1 MRIFHLEE
9 AMAEISVQELH
20 KYFGEHHV
28 LQGVSF
34 DLNPGERAGIVG
46 PNGCGKTTLLKIL
59 SGEEEYEGG
68 TVAIAKGA
76 RLGLLEQLPV
86 YDPAITVREVLW
98 QAFDYL
104 EGMGAEMRRM
114 ESAMADGRDVDLARY
129 SRLQTAFEMGGG
141 YDLQVAYDRMTGGLH
156 IDKDMQERPFMSLSG
171 GEKTRVNLAR
181 LMLSGTDLLLLDEP
195 TNHLDMDSI
204 EWLESYLK
212 SFRGTV
218 LIVSHD
224 RYFLDNVTTRTL
236 ELRDGILINWP
247 GNYSYFTEKKEELAR
262 QLEAAKRRQD
272 KEIARLEKAV
282 GNLHLWAFMGTDAL
296 HKRAF
301 SMQKRIDRM
310 ERIQTI
316 RKEHKMKNQFN
327 LAAQSGEDVFA
338 VENLSVGYD
347 SPLVEDFSAMV
358 YRGERIA
365 ILGPNGCGKTTLLTT
380 LLGQR
385 APLRGSVYDGTGVQT
400 GYLPQVVE
408 FSPPER
414 NLVDTLLYE
423 TNCSAQTA
431 RDRLAAFDFKGE
443 EVFKTVSVL
452 SGGEKTRL
460 KLCLFMYQKINT
472 LFLDEP
478 TNHLDILSR
487 EWVEDAI
494 DDFSETMLFVSHDRY
509 FIDRFATRIWLV
521 ENGRIT
527 DFLGGYKE
535 FLETRE
541 RQRQSEAAQKEREKK
556 NAPAADKPAKPQSER
571 KTEAVRT
578 RQQEK
583 EARERAR
590 KIAAIEERLAEL
602 EVEMADCEGGD
613 YVKLGELY
621 ASKESLEEQLL
632 LLYEEEDN

>member
-1 MRIFHLEE
+1 
-9 AMAEISVQELH
+9 MAEISVQELH

-28 LQGVSF
+28 LKGLSF
-34 DLNPGERAGIVG
+34 DLQEGERASIVG
-46 PNGCGKTTLLKIL
+46 PNGCGKSTLLKIIAGL
-59 SGEEEYEGG
+59 QEHDGG
-68 TVAIAKGA
+68 VVAINKGS

-86 YDPAITVREVLW
+86 YDPDTTVKEVLW
-98 QAFDYL
+98 QAFAWL
-104 EGMGAEMRRM
+104 EGMGEEMRRM
-114 ESAMADGRDVDLARY
+114 EALMADGQEVDLNRY
-129 SRLQTAFEMGGG
+129 SRLQTAFEDGGG
-141 YDLQVAYDRMTGGLH
+141 YDLQVAYDRMTGGLK
-156 IDKDMQERPFMSLSG
+156 IDPDMQGRPFMSLSG

-224 RYFLDNVTTRTL
+224 RYFLDNVTNRTL
-236 ELRDGILINWP
+236 ELRDGQMVNWP
-247 GNYSYFTEKKEELAR
+247 GNYSYFVEKRDELAR
-262 QLEAAKRRQD
+262 QLEAAKKRQD

-282 GNLHLWAFMGTDAL
+282 GNLHLWAFMGNDAL

-316 RKEHKMKNQFN
+316 RQERKMKNQFN

-338 VENLSVGYD
+338 IENLSVGFD
-347 SPLVEDFSAMV
+347 KPLVKDFTSMV
-358 YRGERIA
+358 FRGERIA
-365 ILGPNGCGKTTLLTT
+365 ILGPNGAGKTTLLTT
-380 LLGQR
+380 LLHLQTPMAGR
-385 APLRGSVYDGTGVQT
+385 IYDGVGVQP
-400 GYLPQVVE
+400 GYLPQNVY
-408 FSPPER
+408 FDHPER

-423 TNCSAQTA
+423 TNCSTQEA
-431 RDRLAAFDFKGE
+431 RDRLASFNFKGDD
-443 EVFKTVSVL
+443 VFKTVSVL

-494 DDFSETMLFVSHDRY
+494 DDFSETMIFVSHDRY

-521 ENGRIT
+521 EDGKIT

-535 FLETRE
+535 FKEQRE
-541 RQRQSEAAQKEREKK
+541 RQMQSEAAMREREKK
-556 NAPAADKPAKPQSER
+556 AAKAEKPAREDKPKSENVRSREAEKR
-571 KTEAVRT
+571 KKA
-578 RQQEK
+578 RQK
-583 EARERAR
+583 E
-590 KIAAIEERLAEL
+590 IAAL
-602 EVEMADCEGGD
+602 EKQLETLDAEMAACPAED
-613 YVKLGELY
+613 YVKLDELFRQ
-621 ASKESLEEQLL
+621 KEAAEEALL
-632 LLYEEEDN
+632 LLYEEEEG

>member
-1 MRIFHLEE
+1 
-9 AMAEISVQELH
+9 MAEISVQGLNQ
-20 KYFGEHHV
+20 YFGERQV
-28 LQGVSF
+28 LRDLSF
-34 DLNPGERAGIVG
+34 DLAPGERVGLVG

-59 SGEEEYEGG
+59 AGEEEYESG
-68 TVAIAKGA
+68 TVSIAKGA

-86 YDPAITVREVLW
+86 YDPDITVREVLW
-98 QAFDYL
+98 QAFAWL
-104 EGMGAEMRRM
+104 EDMGREMHRL
-114 ESAMADGRDVDLARY
+114 EEDMAAGKDVDLDRY
-129 SRLQTAFEMGGG
+129 SRLQTAFELGGG
-141 YDLQVAYDRMTGGLH
+141 YDLDVAYDRMTHGLK
-156 IDKDMQERPFMSLSG
+156 IDPEMQGRPFMSLSG

-204 EWLESYLK
+204 EWLEDYLK
-212 SFRGTV
+212 SFRGAV

-224 RYFLDNVTTRTL
+224 RYFLDHVTTRTL
-236 ELRDGILINWP
+236 ELRDGTILSWP
-247 GNYSYFTEKKEELAR
+247 GNYSYFAEKKDELAR

-282 GNLHLWAFMGTDAL
+282 GNLHLWAFMGNDAL

-316 RKEHKMKNQFN
+316 RRERKMKNQFN

-338 VENLSVGYD
+338 IEELSSGYD
-347 SPLVEDFSAMV
+347 APLIRDFSAMV

-380 LLGQR
+380 LLGLLP
-385 APLRGSVYDGTGVQT
+385 PLHGIVYTGTGVEV
-400 GYLPQVVE
+400 GYLPQVVQ
-408 FSPPER
+408 FDHPER
-414 NLVDTLLYE
+414 TLVDTLLFE
-423 TNCSAQTA
+423 TGCSAQEA
-431 RDRLAAFDFKGE
+431 RDRLAAFAFQGE
-443 EVFKTVSVL
+443 TVFKTVDVL

-460 KLCLFMYQKINT
+460 KLCLFMYRKINT

-509 FIDRFATRIWLV
+509 FIDRFATRIGLV
-521 ENGRIT
+521 EDGHILDFEGGYQ
-527 DFLGGYKE
+527 DFLAW
-535 FLETRE
+535 RE
-541 RQRQSEAAQKEREKK
+541 RRRQVESAQREREKKLDSGEKAPEKPPKAAAVNQKEREK
-556 NAPAADKPAKPQSER
+556 R
-571 KTEAVRT
+571 R
-578 RQQEK
+578 
-583 EARERAR
+583 RERAR
-590 KIAAIEERLAEL
+590 RIAAIEERLPEL
-602 EVEMADCEGGD
+602 EEEMAACEGGD

-621 ASKESLEEQLL
+621 HSKESLEDELL
-632 LLYEEEDN
+632 ALYEEAEADGE

>member
-1 MRIFHLEE
+1 
-9 AMAEISVQELH
+9 MAEISVQQLH

-28 LQGVSF
+28 LKGLSF
-34 DLNPGERAGIVG
+34 DLQPGERASIVG
-46 PNGCGKTTLLKIL
+46 PNGCGKTTLLKIIAGL
-59 SGEEEYEGG
+59 ADHDGG
-68 TVAIAKGA
+68 VVAINKAS

-86 YDPAITVREVLW
+86 YDPDTTVKEVLW
-98 QAFDYL
+98 QAFAYL
-104 EGMGAEMRRM
+104 EGMGEEMRRM
-114 ESAMADGRDVDLARY
+114 EALMADGQEVDLNRY
-129 SRLQTAFEMGGG
+129 SRLQTAFEDGGG
-141 YDLQVAYDRMTGGLH
+141 YDLQVAYDRMTGGLK
-156 IDKDMQERPFMSLSG
+156 IDPDMQSRPFMSLSG

-224 RYFLDNVTTRTL
+224 RYFLDNVTNRTL
-236 ELRDGILINWP
+236 ELRDGQIVNWP
-247 GNYSYFTEKKEELAR
+247 GNYSYFVEKRDELAR
-262 QLEAAKRRQD
+262 QLEAAKKRQD

-282 GNLHLWAFMGTDAL
+282 GNLHLWAFMGNDAL

-316 RKEHKMKNQFN
+316 RQERKMKNQFN

-338 VENLSVGYD
+338 IENLSVGFD
-347 SPLVEDFSAMV
+347 KPLIRDFTSMV
-358 YRGERIA
+358 FRGERIA
-365 ILGPNGCGKTTLLTT
+365 ILGPNGAGKTTLLTT
-380 LLGQR
+380 LLHQHTPMSGR
-385 APLRGSVYDGTGVQT
+385 IYDGVGVQP
-400 GYLPQVVE
+400 GYLPQNVY
-408 FSPPER
+408 FDHPER
-414 NLVDTLLYE
+414 NLVDTLLYG
-423 TNCSAQTA
+423 TNCSTQEA
-431 RDRLAAFDFKGE
+431 RDRLASFNFKGDD
-443 EVFKTVSVL
+443 VFKTVSVL

-494 DDFSETMLFVSHDRY
+494 DDFSETMIFVSHDRY

-521 ENGRIT
+521 EDGKIT

-535 FLETRE
+535 FKEQRE
-541 RQRQSEAAQKEREKK
+541 RQMQSEAAMREREKK
-556 NAPAADKPAKPQSER
+556 AAKAEKPVREDKPKSENVRSREAEKRR
-571 KTEAVRT
+571 KA
-578 RQQEK
+578 RQK
-583 EARERAR
+583 E
-590 KIAAIEERLAEL
+590 IAAL
-602 EVEMADCEGGD
+602 EKQLEALEAEMAACPAED
-613 YVKLGELY
+613 YVKLGELF
-621 ASKESLEEQLL
+621 KEKEAAEEALL
-632 LLYEEEDN
+632 LLYEEEEG

>member
-1 MRIFHLEE
+1 
-9 AMAEISVQELH
+9 MAEISVQELH

-28 LQGVSF
+28 LKGLSF
-34 DLNPGERAGIVG
+34 DLQPGERASIVG
-46 PNGCGKTTLLKIL
+46 PNGCGKSTLLKIL
-59 SGEEEYEGG
+59 AGLQDYDGG
-68 TVAIAKGA
+68 NVVINKGS

-86 YDPAITVREVLW
+86 YDPDTTVREVLW
-98 QAFDYL
+98 QAFSYL
-104 EGMGAEMRRM
+104 EGMAEEMRRM
-114 ESAMADGRDVDLARY
+114 EALMADGQDVDLNRY
-129 SRLQTAFEMGGG
+129 SRLQTAFEDGGG
-141 YDLQVAYDRMTGGLH
+141 YDLQVAYDRMTGGLK
-156 IDKDMQERPFMSLSG
+156 IDPAMQERPFMSLSG

-236 ELRDGILINWP
+236 ELREGVMVNWP
-247 GNYSYFTEKKEELAR
+247 GNYSYFTEKRDELAR
-262 QLEAAKRRQD
+262 QLEAAKKRQD

-282 GNLHLWAFMGTDAL
+282 GNLHLWAFMGNDAL

-316 RKEHKMKNQFN
+316 RQERKMKNQFN

-338 VENLSVGYD
+338 IENLAVGFD
-347 SPLVEDFSAMV
+347 KPLVQDFTSMV
-358 YRGERIA
+358 FRGERIA
-365 ILGPNGCGKTTLLTT
+365 ILGPNGAGKTTLLTT
-380 LLGQR
+380 LLHLQNPMAGR
-385 APLRGSVYDGTGVQT
+385 VYDGVGVKP
-400 GYLPQVVE
+400 GYLPQNVH
-408 FSPPER
+408 FDHPER

-423 TNCSAQTA
+423 TNCSTQEA
-431 RDRLAAFDFKGE
+431 RDRLAAFNFKGE

-494 DDFSETMLFVSHDRY
+494 DDFSETMIFVSHDRY
-509 FIDRFATRIWLV
+509 FIDRFATRIWQV
-521 ENGRIT
+521 EDGRII

-535 FLETRE
+535 FKEQRE
-541 RQRQSEAAQKEREKK
+541 RQLQSEAAMREREKK
-556 NAPAADKPAKPQSER
+556 AAKAEKSPKEEKPKSEN
-571 KTEAVRT
+571 VRNRENEKKKKE
-578 RQQEK
+578 RQK
-583 EARERAR
+583 
-590 KIAAIEERLAEL
+590 KIAALEKQLEQLESDMAACPAE
-602 EVEMADCEGGD
+602 D
-613 YVKLGELY
+613 YVKLDELFRQ
-621 ASKESLEEQLL
+621 KEAAEEELL
-632 LLYEEEDN
+632 LLYEEEE

>member
-1 MRIFHLEE
+1 
-9 AMAEISVQELH
+9 MAEISVQELH

-28 LQGVSF
+28 LKGLSF
-34 DLNPGERAGIVG
+34 DLQPGERASIVG
-46 PNGCGKTTLLKIL
+46 PNGCGKSTLLKIL
-59 SGEEEYEGG
+59 AGLQDYDGG
-68 TVAIAKGA
+68 NVVINKGS

-86 YDPAITVREVLW
+86 YDPDTTVREVLW
-98 QAFDYL
+98 QAFSYL
-104 EGMGAEMRRM
+104 EGMAEEMRRM
-114 ESAMADGRDVDLARY
+114 EALMADGQDVDLNRY
-129 SRLQTAFEMGGG
+129 SRLQTAFEDGGG
-141 YDLQVAYDRMTGGLH
+141 YDLQVAYDRMTGGLK
-156 IDKDMQERPFMSLSG
+156 IDPAMQERPFMSLSG

-224 RYFLDNVTTRTL
+224 RYFLDNVTNRTL
-236 ELRDGILINWP
+236 ELRDGIMVNWP
-247 GNYSYFTEKKEELAR
+247 GNYSYFTEKRDELAR
-262 QLEAAKRRQD
+262 QLEAAKKRQD

-282 GNLHLWAFMGTDAL
+282 GNLHLWAFMGNDAL

-316 RKEHKMKNQFN
+316 RQERKMKNQFN

-338 VENLSVGYD
+338 IENLAVGFD
-347 SPLVEDFSAMV
+347 KPLVQDFTSMV
-358 YRGERIA
+358 FRGERIA
-365 ILGPNGCGKTTLLTT
+365 ILGPNGAGKTTLLTT
-380 LLGQR
+380 LLHLQNPMAGR
-385 APLRGSVYDGTGVQT
+385 VYDGVGVKP
-400 GYLPQVVE
+400 GYLPQNVH
-408 FSPPER
+408 FDHPER

-423 TNCSAQTA
+423 TNCSTQEA
-431 RDRLAAFDFKGE
+431 RDRLAAFNFKGE

-494 DDFSETMLFVSHDRY
+494 DDFSETMIFVSHDRY
-509 FIDRFATRIWLV
+509 FIDRFATRIWQV
-521 ENGRIT
+521 EDGRII

-535 FLETRE
+535 FKEQRE
-541 RQRQSEAAQKEREKK
+541 RQLQSEAAMREREKK
-556 NAPAADKPAKPQSER
+556 AAKAEKAPKEDKPKSEN
-571 KTEAVRT
+571 VRNRENEKKKKE
-578 RQQEK
+578 RQK
-583 EARERAR
+583 
-590 KIAAIEERLAEL
+590 KIAALEKQLEQLESDMAACPAE
-602 EVEMADCEGGD
+602 D
-613 YVKLGELY
+613 YVKLGELFQQ
-621 ASKESLEEQLL
+621 KEAAEEELL
-632 LLYEEEDN
+632 LLYEEEE

>member
-1 MRIFHLEE
+1 
-9 AMAEISVQELH
+9 MAEISVQELH

-28 LQGVSF
+28 LKGLSF
-34 DLNPGERAGIVG
+34 DLQPGERASIVG
-46 PNGCGKTTLLKIL
+46 PNGCGKSTLLKIL
-59 SGEEEYEGG
+59 AGLQDYDGG
-68 TVAIAKGA
+68 NVVINKGS

-86 YDPAITVREVLW
+86 YDPDTTVREVLW
-98 QAFDYL
+98 QAFSYL
-104 EGMGAEMRRM
+104 EGMAEEMRRM
-114 ESAMADGRDVDLARY
+114 EALMADGQDVDLNRY
-129 SRLQTAFEMGGG
+129 SRLQTAFEDGGG
-141 YDLQVAYDRMTGGLH
+141 YDLQVAYDRMTGGLK
-156 IDKDMQERPFMSLSG
+156 IDPAMQERPFMSLSG

-236 ELRDGILINWP
+236 ELREGVIVNWP
-247 GNYSYFTEKKEELAR
+247 GNYSYFTEKRDELAR
-262 QLEAAKRRQD
+262 QLEAAKKRQD

-282 GNLHLWAFMGTDAL
+282 GNLHLWAFMGNDAL

-316 RKEHKMKNQFN
+316 RQERKMKNQFN

-338 VENLSVGYD
+338 IENLSVGFD
-347 SPLVEDFSAMV
+347 KPLVQDFTSMV
-358 YRGERIA
+358 FRGERIA
-365 ILGPNGCGKTTLLTT
+365 ILGPNGAGKTTLLTT
-380 LLGQR
+380 LLHLQNPMAGR
-385 APLRGSVYDGTGVQT
+385 VYDGVGVKP
-400 GYLPQVVE
+400 GYLPQNVH
-408 FSPPER
+408 FDHPER

-423 TNCSAQTA
+423 TNCSTQEA
-431 RDRLAAFDFKGE
+431 RDRLAAFNFKGE

-494 DDFSETMLFVSHDRY
+494 DDFSETMIFVSHDRY
-509 FIDRFATRIWLV
+509 FIDRFATRIWQV
-521 ENGRIT
+521 EDGRII

-535 FLETRE
+535 FKEQRE
-541 RQRQSEAAQKEREKK
+541 RQLQSEAAMREREKK
-556 NAPAADKPAKPQSER
+556 AAKAEKSPKEDKPKSEN
-571 KTEAVRT
+571 VRNRENEKKKKE
-578 RQQEK
+578 RQK
-583 EARERAR
+583 
-590 KIAAIEERLAEL
+590 KIAAL
-602 EVEMADCEGGD
+602 EKQLEQLESDMAACPTED
-613 YVKLGELY
+613 YVKLGELFRQ
-621 ASKESLEEQLL
+621 KEAAEEELL
-632 LLYEEEDN
+632 LLYEEEE

>member
-1 MRIFHLEE
+1 
-9 AMAEISVQELH
+9 MAEISVQQLH

-28 LQGVSF
+28 LKGLSF
-34 DLNPGERAGIVG
+34 DLQPGERASIVG
-46 PNGCGKTTLLKIL
+46 PNGCGKTTLFKIIAGL
-59 SGEEEYEGG
+59 AEHDGG
-68 TVAIAKGA
+68 VVAINKAS

-86 YDPAITVREVLW
+86 YDPDTTVKEVLW
-98 QAFDYL
+98 QAFAYL
-104 EGMGAEMRRM
+104 EGMGEEMRRM
-114 ESAMADGRDVDLARY
+114 EALMADGQEVDLDRY
-129 SRLQTAFEMGGG
+129 SRLQTAFEDGGG
-141 YDLQVAYDRMTGGLH
+141 YDLQVAYDRMTGGLK
-156 IDKDMQERPFMSLSG
+156 IDPDMQGRPFMSLSG

-224 RYFLDNVTTRTL
+224 RYFLDNVTNRTL
-236 ELRDGILINWP
+236 ELRDGQIVNWP
-247 GNYSYFTEKKEELAR
+247 GNYSYFVEKRDELAR
-262 QLEAAKRRQD
+262 QLEAAKKRQD

-282 GNLHLWAFMGTDAL
+282 GNLHLWAFMGNDAL

-316 RKEHKMKNQFN
+316 RQERKMKNQFN

-338 VENLSVGYD
+338 IENLSVGFD
-347 SPLVEDFSAMV
+347 KPLVQDFTSMV
-358 YRGERIA
+358 FRGERIA
-365 ILGPNGCGKTTLLTT
+365 ILGPNGAGKTTLLTT
-380 LLGQR
+380 LLHLQT
-385 APLRGSVYDGTGVQT
+385 PLSGRIYDGVGVQP
-400 GYLPQVVE
+400 GYLPQNVH
-408 FSPPER
+408 FDHPER

-423 TNCSAQTA
+423 TNCSTQEA
-431 RDRLAAFDFKGE
+431 RDRLASFNFKGDD
-443 EVFKTVSVL
+443 VFKTVSVL

-494 DDFSETMLFVSHDRY
+494 DDFSETMIFVSHDRY

-521 ENGRIT
+521 EDGKIT

-535 FLETRE
+535 FKEQRE
-541 RQRQSEAAQKEREKK
+541 RQLQSEAAMREREKK
-556 NAPAADKPAKPQSER
+556 AAKAEKPAKEDKPKSENVRSREAEKR
-571 KTEAVRT
+571 KKA
-578 RQQEK
+578 RQK
-583 EARERAR
+583 E
-590 KIAAIEERLAEL
+590 IAALEKQLESLEEQMAACPAE
-602 EVEMADCEGGD
+602 D
-613 YVKLGELY
+613 YVKLGELF
-621 ASKESLEEQLL
+621 KEKEAAEEALL
-632 LLYEEEDN
+632 LLYEEEEA

>member
-1 MRIFHLEE
+1 
-9 AMAEISVQELH
+9 MAEISVQELH

-28 LQGVSF
+28 LKGLSF
-34 DLNPGERAGIVG
+34 DLQAGERASIVG
-46 PNGCGKTTLLKIL
+46 PNGCGKSTLLKIL
-59 SGEEEYEGG
+59 AGLQDYDGG
-68 TVAIAKGA
+68 NVVINKGS

-86 YDPAITVREVLW
+86 YDPDTTVREVLW
-98 QAFDYL
+98 QAFSYL
-104 EGMGAEMRRM
+104 EGMAEEMRRM
-114 ESAMADGRDVDLARY
+114 EALMADGQEVDLNRY
-129 SRLQTAFEMGGG
+129 SRLQTAFEDGGG
-141 YDLQVAYDRMTGGLH
+141 YDLQVAYDRMTGGLK
-156 IDKDMQERPFMSLSG
+156 IDPAMQERPFMSLSG

-236 ELRDGILINWP
+236 ELRDGVMVNWP
-247 GNYSYFTEKKEELAR
+247 GNYSYFTEKRDELAR
-262 QLEAAKRRQD
+262 QLEAAKKRQD

-282 GNLHLWAFMGTDAL
+282 GNLHLWAFMGNDAL

-316 RKEHKMKNQFN
+316 RQERKMKNQFN

-338 VENLSVGYD
+338 IENLSVGFD
-347 SPLVEDFSAMV
+347 KPLVQDFTSMV
-358 YRGERIA
+358 FRGERIA
-365 ILGPNGCGKTTLLTT
+365 ILGPNGAGKTTLLTT
-380 LLGQR
+380 LLHLQNPMAGR
-385 APLRGSVYDGTGVQT
+385 VYDGVGVKP
-400 GYLPQVVE
+400 GYLPQNVH
-408 FSPPER
+408 FDHPER

-423 TNCSAQTA
+423 TNCSTQEA
-431 RDRLAAFDFKGE
+431 RDRLAAFNFKGE

-494 DDFSETMLFVSHDRY
+494 DDFSETMIFVSHDRY
-509 FIDRFATRIWLV
+509 FIDRFATRIWQV
-521 ENGRIT
+521 EDGRII

-535 FLETRE
+535 FKEQRE
-541 RQRQSEAAQKEREKK
+541 RQLQSEAAMREREKK
-556 NAPAADKPAKPQSER
+556 AAKAEKSPKEDKPKSENIR
-571 KTEAVRT
+571 NRENEKKKKE
-578 RQQEK
+578 RQK
-583 EARERAR
+583 
-590 KIAAIEERLAEL
+590 KIAALEKQLEQLESDMAACPAE
-602 EVEMADCEGGD
+602 D
-613 YVKLGELY
+613 YVKLGELFQQ
-621 ASKESLEEQLL
+621 KEAAEEELL
-632 LLYEEEDN
+632 LLYEEEEG

>member
-1 MRIFHLEE
+1 
-9 AMAEISVQELH
+9 MAEISVQGLNQ
-20 KYFGEHHV
+20 YFGERQV
-28 LQGVSF
+28 LRDLSF
-34 DLNPGERAGIVG
+34 DLAPGERVGLVG
-46 PNGCGKTTLLKIL
+46 PNGSGKTTLLKIL
-59 SGEEEYEGG
+59 AGEEEYESG
-68 TVAIAKGA
+68 TVSIAKGA

-86 YDPAITVREVLW
+86 YDPDTTVREVLW
-98 QAFDYL
+98 QAFAWL
-104 EGMGAEMRRM
+104 EDMGREMHRM
-114 ESAMADGRDVDLARY
+114 EEDMAAGKDVDLDRY
-129 SRLQTAFEMGGG
+129 SRLQTAFELGGG
-141 YDLQVAYDRMTGGLH
+141 YDLDVAYDRMTHGLK
-156 IDKDMQERPFMSLSG
+156 IDPEMQGRPFMSLSG

-204 EWLESYLK
+204 EWLEEYLK
-212 SFRGTV
+212 SFRGAV

-224 RYFLDNVTTRTL
+224 RYFLDHVTTRTL
-236 ELRDGILINWP
+236 ELRDGTILSWP
-247 GNYSYFTEKKEELAR
+247 GNYSYFAEKKDELAR

-282 GNLHLWAFMGTDAL
+282 GNLHLWAFMGNDAL

-316 RKEHKMKNQFN
+316 RKERKMKNQFN

-338 VENLSVGYD
+338 IEELSSGYD
-347 SPLVEDFSAMV
+347 APLIRDFSAMV

-380 LLGQR
+380 LLGLLP
-385 APLRGSVYDGTGVQT
+385 PLHGIVYTGTGVEV
-400 GYLPQVVE
+400 GYLPQVVQ
-408 FSPPER
+408 FDHPER
-414 NLVDTLLYE
+414 TLVDTLLFE
-423 TNCSAQTA
+423 TGCSAQEA
-431 RDRLAAFDFKGE
+431 RDRLAAFAFQGE
-443 EVFKTVSVL
+443 TVFKTVDVL

-460 KLCLFMYQKINT
+460 KLCLFMYRKINT

-521 ENGRIT
+521 EDGHILDFEGGYQ
-527 DFLGGYKE
+527 DFLAW
-535 FLETRE
+535 RE
-541 RQRQSEAAQKEREKK
+541 RRRQVESAQREREKKLASGEKVPEKPPKTAAVNQKEREK
-556 NAPAADKPAKPQSER
+556 R
-571 KTEAVRT
+571 R
-578 RQQEK
+578 
-583 EARERAR
+583 RERAR
-590 KIAAIEERLAEL
+590 RIAAIEERLPEL
-602 EVEMADCEGGD
+602 EEEMAACEGGD

-621 ASKESLEEQLL
+621 HSKESLEDELL
-632 LLYEEEDN
+632 ALYEEAEADEE

>member
-1 MRIFHLEE
+1 
-9 AMAEISVQELH
+9 MAEISVQELH

-28 LQGVSF
+28 LKGLSF
-34 DLNPGERAGIVG
+34 DLQMGERASIVG
-46 PNGCGKTTLLKIL
+46 PNGCGKSTLLKIL
-59 SGEEEYEGG
+59 AGLQDYD
-68 TVAIAKGA
+68 KGNVVINKGS

-86 YDPAITVREVLW
+86 YDPDTTVREVLW
-98 QAFDYL
+98 QAFSYL
-104 EGMGAEMRRM
+104 EGMAEEMRRM
-114 ESAMADGRDVDLARY
+114 EALMGDGQEVDLNRY
-129 SRLQTAFEMGGG
+129 SRLQTAFEDGGG
-141 YDLQVAYDRMTGGLH
+141 YDLQVAYDRMTGGLK
-156 IDKDMQERPFMSLSG
+156 IDPEMQARPFMSLSG

-236 ELRDGILINWP
+236 ELREGQIVNWP
-247 GNYSYFTEKKEELAR
+247 GNYTFFTEKRDELAR
-262 QLEAAKRRQD
+262 QLEAAKKRQD

-282 GNLHLWAFMGTDAL
+282 GNLHLWAFMGNDAL

-316 RKEHKMKNQFN
+316 RQQRKMKNQFN

-338 VENLSVGYD
+338 IENLSVGFD
-347 SPLVEDFSAMV
+347 KPLVQDFTSMV

-365 ILGPNGCGKTTLLTT
+365 ILGPNGAGKTTLLTT
-380 LLGQR
+380 LLHLQM
-385 APLRGSVYDGTGVQT
+385 PLGGRIYDGVGVQP
-400 GYLPQVVE
+400 GYLPQNVH
-408 FSPPER
+408 FDHPER

-423 TNCSAQTA
+423 TNCSTQEA
-431 RDRLAAFDFKGE
+431 RDRLASFNFKGE

-494 DDFSETMLFVSHDRY
+494 DDFSETMIFVSHDRY

-521 ENGRIT
+521 EDGKII

-535 FLETRE
+535 FKEQRE
-541 RQRQSEAAQKEREKK
+541 RQLQSEAAMREREKK
-556 NAPAADKPAKPQSER
+556 AAKADKSDKPAREDKPKSEN
-571 KTEAVRT
+571 VRNRENEKKKKE
-578 RQQEK
+578 RQK
-583 EARERAR
+583 
-590 KIAAIEERLAEL
+590 KIAALEKQLEQLESDMAACPAE
-602 EVEMADCEGGD
+602 D
-613 YVKLGELY
+613 YVKLGELFQQ
-621 ASKESLEEQLL
+621 KEAAEEELL
-632 LLYEEEDN
+632 LLYEEEE

>member
-1 MRIFHLEE
+1 
-9 AMAEISVQELH
+9 MAEISVQELH

-28 LQGVSF
+28 LKGLSF
-34 DLNPGERAGIVG
+34 DLQPGERASIVG
-46 PNGCGKTTLLKIL
+46 PNGCGKSTLLKIL
-59 SGEEEYEGG
+59 AGLQDYDGG
-68 TVAIAKGA
+68 NVVINKGS

-86 YDPAITVREVLW
+86 YDPDTTVREVLW
-98 QAFDYL
+98 QAFSYL
-104 EGMGAEMRRM
+104 EGMAEEMRRM
-114 ESAMADGRDVDLARY
+114 EALMADGQDVDLNRY
-129 SRLQTAFEMGGG
+129 SRLQTAFEDGGG
-141 YDLQVAYDRMTGGLH
+141 YDLQVAYDRMTGGLK
-156 IDKDMQERPFMSLSG
+156 IDPAMQERPFMSLSG

-236 ELRDGILINWP
+236 ELREGVMVNWP
-247 GNYSYFTEKKEELAR
+247 GNYSYFTEKRDELAR
-262 QLEAAKRRQD
+262 QLEAAKKRQD

-282 GNLHLWAFMGTDAL
+282 GNLHLWAFMGNDAL

-316 RKEHKMKNQFN
+316 RQERKMKNQFN

-338 VENLSVGYD
+338 IENLAVGFD
-347 SPLVEDFSAMV
+347 KPLVQDFTSMV
-358 YRGERIA
+358 FRGERIA
-365 ILGPNGCGKTTLLTT
+365 ILGPNGAGKTTLLTT
-380 LLGQR
+380 LLHLQNPMAGR
-385 APLRGSVYDGTGVQT
+385 VYDGVGVKP
-400 GYLPQVVE
+400 GYLPQNVH
-408 FSPPER
+408 FDHPER

-423 TNCSAQTA
+423 TNCSTQEA
-431 RDRLAAFDFKGE
+431 RDRLAAFNFKGE

-494 DDFSETMLFVSHDRY
+494 DDFSETMIVVSHDRY
-509 FIDRFATRIWLV
+509 FIDRFATRIWQV
-521 ENGRIT
+521 EDGRII

-535 FLETRE
+535 FKEQRE
-541 RQRQSEAAQKEREKK
+541 RQLQSEAAMREREKK
-556 NAPAADKPAKPQSER
+556 AAKAEKSPKEDKPKSEN
-571 KTEAVRT
+571 VRNRENEKKKKE
-578 RQQEK
+578 RQK
-583 EARERAR
+583 
-590 KIAAIEERLAEL
+590 KIAALEKQLEQLESDMAACPAE
-602 EVEMADCEGGD
+602 D
-613 YVKLGELY
+613 YVKLDELFRQ
-621 ASKESLEEQLL
+621 KEAAEEDLL
-632 LLYEEEDN
+632 LLYEEEEG

>member
-1 MRIFHLEE
+1 
-9 AMAEISVQELH
+9 MAEISVQELH

-28 LQGVSF
+28 LKGLSF
-34 DLNPGERAGIVG
+34 DLQLGERASIVG
-46 PNGCGKTTLLKIL
+46 PNGCGKSTLLKIL
-59 SGEEEYEGG
+59 AGLEDYDKG
-68 TVAIAKGA
+68 VVVINKGA

-86 YDPAITVREVLW
+86 YDPDTTVKEVLW
-98 QAFDYL
+98 QAFAYL
-104 EGMGAEMRRM
+104 EGMAEEMRRM
-114 ESAMADGRDVDLARY
+114 EALMADGQTVDLNRY
-129 SRLQTAFEMGGG
+129 SRLQTAFEDGGG
-141 YDLQVAYDRMTGGLH
+141 YDLQVAYDRMTGGLK
-156 IDKDMQERPFMSLSG
+156 IDPAMQARPFMSLSG

-236 ELRDGILINWP
+236 ELREGEIINWP
-247 GNYSYFTEKKEELAR
+247 GNYSYFTEKRDELAR
-262 QLEAAKRRQD
+262 QLEAAKKRQD

-282 GNLHLWAFMGTDAL
+282 GNLHLWAFMGNDAL

-316 RKEHKMKNQFN
+316 RQQRKMKNQFN

-338 VENLSVGYD
+338 IENLSVGFD
-347 SPLVEDFSAMV
+347 RPLVQDFTSMV

-365 ILGPNGCGKTTLLTT
+365 ILGPNGAGKTTLLTT
-380 LLGQR
+380 LLHLQT
-385 APLRGSVYDGTGVQT
+385 PLAGRIYDGVGVQP
-400 GYLPQVVE
+400 GYLPQNVH
-408 FSPPER
+408 FDHPER

-423 TNCSAQTA
+423 TNCSTQEA
-431 RDRLAAFDFKGE
+431 RDRLASFNFKGE

-494 DDFSETMLFVSHDRY
+494 DDFSETMIFVSHDRY
-509 FIDRFATRIWLV
+509 FIDRFATRIWQV
-521 ENGRIT
+521 QDGKII

-535 FLETRE
+535 FKEQRE
-541 RQRQSEAAQKEREKK
+541 RQLQSEAAMREREKK
-556 NAPAADKPAKPQSER
+556 AAKAEKSDKPVREDKPKSENVRSREAEKRR
-571 KTEAVRT
+571 KE
-578 RQQEK
+578 RQ
-583 EARERAR
+583 R
-590 KIAAIEERLAEL
+590 KITALEKQLEEL
-602 EVEMADCEGGD
+602 ETQMADCPAED
-613 YVKLGELY
+613 YVRLGDLFNQ
-621 ASKESLEEQLL
+621 KEAVEEELL
-632 LLYEEEDN
+632 LLYEEEEG

>member
-1 MRIFHLEE
+1 
-9 AMAEISVQELH
+9 MAEISVQELH

-28 LQGVSF
+28 LKGLSF
-34 DLNPGERAGIVG
+34 DLQPGERASIVG
-46 PNGCGKTTLLKIL
+46 PNGCGKSTLLKIL
-59 SGEEEYEGG
+59 AGLQDYDGG
-68 TVAIAKGA
+68 NVVINKGS

-86 YDPAITVREVLW
+86 YDPDTTVREVLW
-98 QAFDYL
+98 QAFSYL
-104 EGMGAEMRRM
+104 EGMAEEMRRM
-114 ESAMADGRDVDLARY
+114 EALMADGQDVDLNRY
-129 SRLQTAFEMGGG
+129 SRLQTAFEDGGG
-141 YDLQVAYDRMTGGLH
+141 YDLQVAYDRMTGGLK
-156 IDKDMQERPFMSLSG
+156 IDPAMQERPFMSLSG

-236 ELRDGILINWP
+236 ELRDGVVVNWP
-247 GNYSYFTEKKEELAR
+247 GNYSYFTEKRDELAR
-262 QLEAAKRRQD
+262 QLEAAKKRQD

-282 GNLHLWAFMGTDAL
+282 GNLHLWAFMGNDAL

-316 RKEHKMKNQFN
+316 RQERKMKNQFN

-338 VENLSVGYD
+338 IENLAVGFD
-347 SPLVEDFSAMV
+347 KPLVQDFTSMV
-358 YRGERIA
+358 FRGERIA
-365 ILGPNGCGKTTLLTT
+365 ILGPNGAGKTTLLTT
-380 LLGQR
+380 LLHLQNPMAGR
-385 APLRGSVYDGTGVQT
+385 VYDGVGVKP
-400 GYLPQVVE
+400 GYLPQNVH
-408 FSPPER
+408 FDHPER

-423 TNCSAQTA
+423 TNCSTQEA
-431 RDRLAAFDFKGE
+431 RDRLAAFNFKGE

-494 DDFSETMLFVSHDRY
+494 DDFSETMIFVSHDRY
-509 FIDRFATRIWLV
+509 FIDRFATRIWQV
-521 ENGRIT
+521 EDGRII

-535 FLETRE
+535 FKEQRE
-541 RQRQSEAAQKEREKK
+541 RQLQSEAAMREREKK
-556 NAPAADKPAKPQSER
+556 AAKAEKSPKEDKPKSEN
-571 KTEAVRT
+571 VRNRENEKKKKE
-578 RQQEK
+578 RQK
-583 EARERAR
+583 
-590 KIAAIEERLAEL
+590 KIAALEKQLEQLETDMAACPAE
-602 EVEMADCEGGD
+602 D
-613 YVKLGELY
+613 YVKLDELFQQ
-621 ASKESLEEQLL
+621 KESAEEELL
-632 LLYEEEDN
+632 LLYEEEE

>member
-1 MRIFHLEE
+1 
-9 AMAEISVQELH
+9 MAEISVQQLH

-28 LQGVSF
+28 LKGLSF
-34 DLNPGERAGIVG
+34 DLLPGERASIVG
-46 PNGCGKTTLLKIL
+46 SNGCGKTTLLKIL
-59 SGEEEYEGG
+59 AGQEDYDGG
-68 TVAIAKGA
+68 TVSIAKGA

-86 YDPAITVREVLW
+86 YDPAITVREVLQ
-98 QAFDYL
+98 QAFRWL
-104 EGMGAEMRRM
+104 EDMAAEMERL
-114 ESAMADGRDVDLARY
+114 EADMAAGRTVDLERY
-129 SRLQTAFEMGGG
+129 GKLQTAYELGGG
-141 YDLQVAYDRMTGGLH
+141 YDTQVPYDRMCAGLH
-156 IDKDMQERPFMSLSG
+156 IDAEMQQRPFMSLSG

-204 EWLESYLK
+204 EWLEEYLK

-224 RYFLDNVTTRTL
+224 RYFLDNVTSRTL
-236 ELRDGILINWP
+236 ELREGEIISWP
-247 GNYSYFTEKKEELAR
+247 GNYSYFAEKKDELAR

-282 GNLHLWAFMGTDAL
+282 GNLHLWAFMGNDAL

-316 RKEHKMKNQFN
+316 RKERKMKNQFN
-327 LAAQSGEDVFA
+327 LAEQSGEDVFA
-338 VENLSVGYD
+338 IEHLSAGYGT
-347 SPLVEDFSAMV
+347 PLVSDFSAMV

-380 LLGQR
+380 LLGQLP
-385 APLRGSVYDGTGVQT
+385 ALSGMVYEGVGVAS
-400 GYLPQVVE
+400 GYLPQVVQ
-408 FSPPER
+408 FDHPER

-423 TNCSAQTA
+423 TNCTPQEA
-431 RDRLAAFDFKGE
+431 RDRLAAFAFRGE

-460 KLCLFMYQKINT
+460 KLCLFMYNKINT

-494 DDFSETMLFVSHDRY
+494 DDFSETLLFVSHDRY

-521 ENGRIT
+521 EDGKIT
-527 DFLGGYKE
+527 DFQGGYQE
-535 FLETRE
+535 FQETRA
-541 RQRQSEAAQKEREKK
+541 RQRQAEAAQREREKQARSK
-556 NAPAADKPAKPQSER
+556 TPEKPAR
-571 KTEAVRT
+571 KSDAIPAREL
-578 RQQEK
+578 EK
-583 EARERAR
+583 RRRERAR
-590 KIAAIEERLAEL
+590 RIAAIEERLQEL
-602 EVEMADCEGGD
+602 ETEMADCEGGD
-613 YVKLGELY
+613 YVRLGELY
-621 ASKESLEEQLL
+621 HSRETLEEELL
-632 LLYEEEDN
+632 NLYEQEETEA

>member
-1 MRIFHLEE
+1 
-9 AMAEISVQELH
+9 MAEISVQELH

-28 LQGVSF
+28 LKGLSF
-34 DLNPGERAGIVG
+34 DLQPGERASIVG
-46 PNGCGKTTLLKIL
+46 PNGCGKSTLLKIL
-59 SGEEEYEGG
+59 AGLQDYDGG
-68 TVAIAKGA
+68 NVVINKGS

-86 YDPAITVREVLW
+86 YDPDTTVREVLW
-98 QAFDYL
+98 QAFSYL
-104 EGMGAEMRRM
+104 EGMAEEMRRM
-114 ESAMADGRDVDLARY
+114 EALMADGQDVDLNRY
-129 SRLQTAFEMGGG
+129 SRLQTAFEDGGG
-141 YDLQVAYDRMTGGLH
+141 YDLQVAYDRMTGGLK
-156 IDKDMQERPFMSLSG
+156 IDPAMQERPFMSLSG

-236 ELRDGILINWP
+236 ELREGVIVNWP
-247 GNYSYFTEKKEELAR
+247 GNYSYFTEKRDELAR
-262 QLEAAKRRQD
+262 QLEAAKKRQD

-282 GNLHLWAFMGTDAL
+282 GNLHLWAFMGNDAL

-316 RKEHKMKNQFN
+316 RQERKMKNQFN

-338 VENLSVGYD
+338 IENLSVGFD
-347 SPLVEDFSAMV
+347 KPLVQDFTSMV
-358 YRGERIA
+358 FRGERIA
-365 ILGPNGCGKTTLLTT
+365 ILGPNGAGKTTLLTT
-380 LLGQR
+380 LLHLQNPMAGR
-385 APLRGSVYDGTGVQT
+385 VYDGVGVKP
-400 GYLPQVVE
+400 GYLPQNVH
-408 FSPPER
+408 FDHPER

-423 TNCSAQTA
+423 TNCSTQEA
-431 RDRLAAFDFKGE
+431 RDRLAAFNFKGE

-494 DDFSETMLFVSHDRY
+494 DDFSETMIFVSHDRY
-509 FIDRFATRIWLV
+509 FIDRFATRIWQV
-521 ENGRIT
+521 EDGRII

-535 FLETRE
+535 FKEQRE
-541 RQRQSEAAQKEREKK
+541 RQLQSEAAMREREKK
-556 NAPAADKPAKPQSER
+556 AAKTEKAPKEDKPKSEN
-571 KTEAVRT
+571 VRNRENEKKKKE
-578 RQQEK
+578 RQK
-583 EARERAR
+583 
-590 KIAAIEERLAEL
+590 KIAAL
-602 EVEMADCEGGD
+602 EKQLEQLESDMAACPTED
-613 YVKLGELY
+613 YVKLGELFRQ
-621 ASKESLEEQLL
+621 KEAAEEELL
-632 LLYEEEDN
+632 LLYEEEE

>member
-1 MRIFHLEE
+1 
-9 AMAEISVQELH
+9 MAEISVQGLNQ
-20 KYFGEHHV
+20 YFGERQV
-28 LQGVSF
+28 LRDLSF
-34 DLNPGERAGIVG
+34 DLAPGERVGLVG

-59 SGEEEYEGG
+59 AGEEEYESG
-68 TVAIAKGA
+68 TVSIAKGA

-86 YDPAITVREVLW
+86 YDPDTTVREVLW
-98 QAFDYL
+98 QAFAWL
-104 EGMGAEMRRM
+104 EDMGREMHRM
-114 ESAMADGRDVDLARY
+114 EADMAAGKDVDLDRY
-129 SRLQTAFEMGGG
+129 SRLQTAFELGGG
-141 YDLQVAYDRMTGGLH
+141 YDLDVAYDRMTHGLK
-156 IDKDMQERPFMSLSG
+156 IDPEMQGRPFMSLSG

-204 EWLESYLK
+204 EWLEDYLK
-212 SFRGTV
+212 SFRGAV

-224 RYFLDNVTTRTL
+224 RYFLDHVTTRTL
-236 ELRDGILINWP
+236 ELRDGTILSWP
-247 GNYSYFTEKKEELAR
+247 GNYSYFAEKKDELAR

-282 GNLHLWAFMGTDAL
+282 GNLHLWAFMGNDAL

-316 RKEHKMKNQFN
+316 RKERKMKNQFN

-338 VENLSVGYD
+338 IEELATGYGA
-347 SPLVEDFSAMV
+347 PLIRDFSAMV

-380 LLGQR
+380 LLGLLP
-385 APLRGSVYDGTGVQT
+385 PLHGIVYTGTGVEV
-400 GYLPQVVE
+400 GYLPQVVQ
-408 FSPPER
+408 FDHPER
-414 NLVDTLLYE
+414 TLVDTLLFE
-423 TNCSAQTA
+423 TGCSAQEA
-431 RDRLAAFDFKGE
+431 RDRLAAFAFQGE
-443 EVFKTVSVL
+443 TVFKTVDVL

-460 KLCLFMYQKINT
+460 KLCLFMYRKINT

-521 ENGRIT
+521 EDGHILDFEGGYQ
-527 DFLGGYKE
+527 DFLAW
-535 FLETRE
+535 RE
-541 RQRQSEAAQKEREKK
+541 RRRQVESAQREREKKLASGEKVPEKPPKAAAVNQKEREK
-556 NAPAADKPAKPQSER
+556 R
-571 KTEAVRT
+571 R
-578 RQQEK
+578 
-583 EARERAR
+583 RERAR
-590 KIAAIEERLAEL
+590 RIAAIEERLPEL
-602 EVEMADCEGGD
+602 EEEMAACEGGD

-621 ASKESLEEQLL
+621 HSKESLEDELL
-632 LLYEEEDN
+632 ALYEEAEADEE

>member
-1 MRIFHLEE
+1 
-9 AMAEISVQELH
+9 MAEISVQELH

-28 LQGVSF
+28 LKGLSF
-34 DLNPGERAGIVG
+34 DLQLGERASIVG
-46 PNGCGKTTLLKIL
+46 PNGCGKSTLLKIL
-59 SGEEEYEGG
+59 AGLEDYDKG
-68 TVAIAKGA
+68 VVVINKGA

-86 YDPAITVREVLW
+86 YDPDTTVKEVLW
-98 QAFDYL
+98 QAFAYL
-104 EGMGAEMRRM
+104 EGMAEEMRRM
-114 ESAMADGRDVDLARY
+114 EALMADGQTADLNRY
-129 SRLQTAFEMGGG
+129 SRLQTAFEDGGG
-141 YDLQVAYDRMTGGLH
+141 YDLQVAYDRMTGGLK
-156 IDKDMQERPFMSLSG
+156 IDPAMQARPFMSLSG

-236 ELRDGILINWP
+236 ELREGEIINWP
-247 GNYSYFTEKKEELAR
+247 GNYSYFTEKRDELAR
-262 QLEAAKRRQD
+262 QLEAAKKRQD

-282 GNLHLWAFMGTDAL
+282 GNLHLWAFMGNDAL

-316 RKEHKMKNQFN
+316 RQQRKMKNQFN

-338 VENLSVGYD
+338 IENLSVGFD
-347 SPLVEDFSAMV
+347 RPLVQDFTSMV

-365 ILGPNGCGKTTLLTT
+365 ILGPNGAGKTTLLTT
-380 LLGQR
+380 LLHLQT
-385 APLRGSVYDGTGVQT
+385 PLAGRIYDGVGVQP
-400 GYLPQVVE
+400 GYLPQNVH
-408 FSPPER
+408 FDHPER

-423 TNCSAQTA
+423 TNCSTQEA
-431 RDRLAAFDFKGE
+431 RDRLASFNFKGE

-494 DDFSETMLFVSHDRY
+494 DDFSETMIFVSHDRY

-521 ENGRIT
+521 EDGKII

-535 FLETRE
+535 FKEQRE
-541 RQRQSEAAQKEREKK
+541 RQLQSEAAMREREKK
-556 NAPAADKPAKPQSER
+556 AAKAEKTDKPVREDKPKSDNVRSREAER
-571 KTEAVRT
+571 RRKE
-578 RQQEK
+578 RQ
-583 EARERAR
+583 R
-590 KIAAIEERLAEL
+590 KITALEKQLEEL
-602 EVEMADCEGGD
+602 EAQMADCPAED
-613 YVKLGELY
+613 YVRLGDLFNQ
-621 ASKESLEEQLL
+621 KEAVEEELL
-632 LLYEEEDN
+632 LLYEEEEG

>member
-1 MRIFHLEE
+1 
-9 AMAEISVQELH
+9 MAEISVQELH

-28 LQGVSF
+28 LRGLSF
-34 DLNPGERAGIVG
+34 DLAPGEKAGIVG

-59 SGEEEYEGG
+59 SGQEEHDGG
-68 TVAIAKGA
+68 TVAIAKGS

-86 YDPAITVREVLW
+86 YDPAVTVRQVLW
-98 QAFDYL
+98 QAFAWLDDM
-104 EGMGAEMRRM
+104 ETEMRAL
-114 ESAMADGRDVDLARY
+114 EEQMASGEADMDRY

-141 YDLQVAYDRMTGGLH
+141 YDRQVAYDRMTGGLN
-156 IDKDMQERPFMSLSG
+156 IGADMQDRPFMSLSG

-204 EWLESYLK
+204 EWLEEYLK
-212 SFRGTV
+212 SFRGAV

-236 ELRDGILINWP
+236 ELRDGVIISWP
-247 GNYSYFTEKKEELAR
+247 GNYSFFAEKKDELAR
-262 QLEAAKRRQD
+262 QLEAAKKRQD

-282 GNLHLWAFMGTDAL
+282 GNLHLWAFMGNDAL

-338 VENLSVGYD
+338 IEHLSCGYGT
-347 SPLVEDFSAMV
+347 PLIRDFSAMV

-380 LLGQR
+380 LLGQLP
-385 APLRGSVYDGTGVQT
+385 PLEGRIYDGTGVEI
-400 GYLPQVVE
+400 GYLPQVVH
-408 FSPPER
+408 FDHPER
-414 NLVDTLLYE
+414 NLVDTVLYG
-423 TNCSAQTA
+423 TNATTQEA
-431 RDRLAAFDFKGE
+431 RDRLAAFAFRGE
-443 EVFKTVSVL
+443 EVFKTVNVL

-521 ENGRIT
+521 EDGQIT
-527 DFLGGYKE
+527 DFLGSYADFQAFRQRKKQAE
-535 FLETRE
+535 AARREQEKAQE
-541 RQRQSEAAQKEREKK
+541 RQSPAPVLEARVNSKE
-556 NAPAADKPAKPQSER
+556 
-571 KTEAVRT
+571 
-578 RQQEK
+578 QEK
-583 EARERAR
+583 RRRERAR
-590 KIAAIEERLAEL
+590 RIAAIEERLAEL
-602 EVEMADCEGGD
+602 ETEMA
-613 YVKLGELY
+613 
-621 ASKESLEEQLL
+621 
-632 LLYEEEDN
+632 

>member
-1 MRIFHLEE
+1 
-9 AMAEISVQELH
+9 MAEISVQGLNQ
-20 KYFGEHHV
+20 YFGERQV
-28 LQGVSF
+28 LRDLSF
-34 DLNPGERAGIVG
+34 DLAPGERVGLVG

-59 SGEEEYEGG
+59 AGEEEYESG
-68 TVAIAKGA
+68 TVSIAKGA

-86 YDPAITVREVLW
+86 YDPDITVREVLW
-98 QAFDYL
+98 QAFAWL
-104 EGMGAEMRRM
+104 EDMGREMHRM
-114 ESAMADGRDVDLARY
+114 EEDMAAGKDVDLDRY
-129 SRLQTAFEMGGG
+129 SRLQTAFELGGG
-141 YDLQVAYDRMTGGLH
+141 YDLDVAYDRMTHGLK
-156 IDKDMQERPFMSLSG
+156 IDPEMQGRPFMSLSG

-204 EWLESYLK
+204 EWLEEYLK
-212 SFRGTV
+212 SFRGAV

-224 RYFLDNVTTRTL
+224 RYFLDHVTTRTL
-236 ELRDGILINWP
+236 ELRDGTILSWP
-247 GNYSYFTEKKEELAR
+247 GNYSYFAEKKDELAR

-282 GNLHLWAFMGTDAL
+282 GNLHLWAFMGNDAL

-316 RKEHKMKNQFN
+316 RRERKMKNQFN

-338 VENLSVGYD
+338 IEELSSGYD
-347 SPLVEDFSAMV
+347 APLIRDFSAMV

-380 LLGQR
+380 LLGLLP
-385 APLRGSVYDGTGVQT
+385 PLHGIVYTGTGVEV
-400 GYLPQVVE
+400 GYLPQVVQ
-408 FSPPER
+408 FDHPER
-414 NLVDTLLYE
+414 TLVDTLLFE
-423 TNCSAQTA
+423 TGCSAQEA
-431 RDRLAAFDFKGE
+431 RDRLAAFAFQGE
-443 EVFKTVSVL
+443 TVFKTVDVL

-460 KLCLFMYQKINT
+460 KLCLFMYRKINT

-521 ENGRIT
+521 EDGHILDFEGGYQ
-527 DFLGGYKE
+527 DFLAW
-535 FLETRE
+535 RE
-541 RQRQSEAAQKEREKK
+541 RRRQVESAQREREKKLDSGEKAPEKPPKAAAVNQKEREK
-556 NAPAADKPAKPQSER
+556 R
-571 KTEAVRT
+571 R
-578 RQQEK
+578 
-583 EARERAR
+583 RERAR
-590 KIAAIEERLAEL
+590 RIAAIEERLPEL
-602 EVEMADCEGGD
+602 EEEMAACEGGD

-621 ASKESLEEQLL
+621 HSKESLEDELL
-632 LLYEEEDN
+632 ALYEEAEADGE

>member
-1 MRIFHLEE
+1 
-9 AMAEISVQELH
+9 MAEISVQELH

-28 LQGVSF
+28 LKGLSF
-34 DLNPGERAGIVG
+34 DLQPGERASIVG
-46 PNGCGKTTLLKIL
+46 PNGCGKSTLLKIL
-59 SGEEEYEGG
+59 AGLQDYDGG
-68 TVAIAKGA
+68 NVVINKGS

-86 YDPAITVREVLW
+86 YDPDTTVREVLW
-98 QAFDYL
+98 QAFSYL
-104 EGMGAEMRRM
+104 EGMAEEMRRM
-114 ESAMADGRDVDLARY
+114 EALMADGQDVDLNRY
-129 SRLQTAFEMGGG
+129 SRLQTAFEDGGG
-141 YDLQVAYDRMTGGLH
+141 YDLQVAYDRMTGGLK
-156 IDKDMQERPFMSLSG
+156 IDPAMQERPFMSLSG

-236 ELRDGILINWP
+236 ELREGVMVNWP
-247 GNYSYFTEKKEELAR
+247 GNYSYFTEKRDELAR
-262 QLEAAKRRQD
+262 QLEAAKKRQD

-282 GNLHLWAFMGTDAL
+282 GNLHLWAFMGNDAL

-316 RKEHKMKNQFN
+316 RQERKMKNQFN

-338 VENLSVGYD
+338 IENLSVGFD
-347 SPLVEDFSAMV
+347 KPLVQDFTSMV
-358 YRGERIA
+358 FRGERIA
-365 ILGPNGCGKTTLLTT
+365 ILGPNGAGKTTLLTT
-380 LLGQR
+380 LLHLQNPMAGR
-385 APLRGSVYDGTGVQT
+385 VYDGVGVKP
-400 GYLPQVVE
+400 GYLPQNVH
-408 FSPPER
+408 FDHPER

-423 TNCSAQTA
+423 TNCSRQEA
-431 RDRLAAFDFKGE
+431 RDRLAAFNFKGE

-494 DDFSETMLFVSHDRY
+494 DDFSETMIFVSHDRY
-509 FIDRFATRIWLV
+509 FIDRFATRIWQV
-521 ENGRIT
+521 EDGRII

-535 FLETRE
+535 FKEQRE
-541 RQRQSEAAQKEREKK
+541 RQLQSEAAMREREKK
-556 NAPAADKPAKPQSER
+556 AAKAEKSPKEEKPKSEN
-571 KTEAVRT
+571 VRNRENEKKKKE
-578 RQQEK
+578 RQK
-583 EARERAR
+583 
-590 KIAAIEERLAEL
+590 KIAALEKQLEQLESDMAACPAE
-602 EVEMADCEGGD
+602 D
-613 YVKLGELY
+613 YVKLGELFQQ
-621 ASKESLEEQLL
+621 KESAEEELL
-632 LLYEEEDN
+632 LLYEEEE

>member
-1 MRIFHLEE
+1 
-9 AMAEISVQELH
+9 MAEISVQQLH

-28 LQGVSF
+28 LKGLSF
-34 DLNPGERAGIVG
+34 DLLPGERASIVG

-59 SGEEEYEGG
+59 AGQEDYESG
-68 TVAIAKGA
+68 TVSIAKGA

-86 YDPAITVREVLW
+86 YDPTLTVRQVLR
-98 QAFDYL
+98 QAFVWL
-104 EGMGAEMRRM
+104 EDMAAEMQAM
-114 ESAMADGRDVDLARY
+114 EADMAAGRPVELERY
-129 SRLQTAFEMGGG
+129 GKLQTAYELGGG
-141 YDLQVAYDRMTGGLH
+141 YDQQVPYDRMCAGLH
-156 IDKDMQERPFMSLSG
+156 IDAEMQQRPFMSLSG

-204 EWLESYLK
+204 EWLEEYLK

-224 RYFLDNVTTRTL
+224 RYFLDHVTTRTL
-236 ELRDGILINWP
+236 ELRDGEIISWP
-247 GNYSYFTEKKEELAR
+247 GNYSYFAEKKDELAR

-282 GNLHLWAFMGTDAL
+282 GNLHLWAFMGNDAL

-316 RKEHKMKNQFN
+316 RKERKMKNQFN
-327 LAAQSGEDVFA
+327 LAEQSGEDVFA
-338 VENLSVGYD
+338 IEHLSAGYGA
-347 SPLVEDFSAMV
+347 PLVRDFSAMV

-380 LLGQR
+380 LLGR
-385 APLRGSVYDGTGVQT
+385 LPALSGAVYEGVGVET
-400 GYLPQVVE
+400 GYLPQVVQ
-408 FSPPER
+408 FDHPER
-414 NLVDTLLYE
+414 DLVDTLLYE
-423 TNCSAQTA
+423 TNCTPQEA
-431 RDRLAAFDFKGE
+431 RDRLAAFAFRGE

-460 KLCLFMYQKINT
+460 KLCLFMYNKINT

-509 FIDRFATRIWLV
+509 FIDRFATRIWLL
-521 ENGRIT
+521 ENGGVT
-527 DFLGGYKE
+527 DFQGGYQE
-535 FLETRE
+535 FQEARARR
-541 RQRQSEAAQKEREKK
+541 RQAEAALREKEK
-556 NAPAADKPAKPQSER
+556 REKAGAPAERPAKGP
-571 KTEAVRT
+571 EAVPSRE
-578 RQQEK
+578 QEK
-583 EARERAR
+583 RRREQARR
-590 KIAAIEERLAEL
+590 IAAIEERLQEL
-602 EVEMADCEGGD
+602 EQEMAECEGGD

-621 ASKESLEEQLL
+621 HSRETLEEELL
-632 LLYEEEDN
+632 TLYEQQEAEG

>member
-1 MRIFHLEE
+1 
-9 AMAEISVQELH
+9 MAEISVQELH

-28 LQGVSF
+28 LKGLSF
-34 DLNPGERAGIVG
+34 DLQPGERASIVG
-46 PNGCGKTTLLKIL
+46 PNGCGKSTLLKIL
-59 SGEEEYEGG
+59 AGLQDYDGG
-68 TVAIAKGA
+68 NVVINKGS

-86 YDPAITVREVLW
+86 YDPDTTVREVLW
-98 QAFDYL
+98 QAFSYL
-104 EGMGAEMRRM
+104 EGMAEEMRRM
-114 ESAMADGRDVDLARY
+114 EALMADGQDVDLNRY
-129 SRLQTAFEMGGG
+129 SRLQTAFEDGGG
-141 YDLQVAYDRMTGGLH
+141 YDLQVAYDRMTGGLK
-156 IDKDMQERPFMSLSG
+156 IDPAMQERPFMSLSG

-236 ELRDGILINWP
+236 ELREGVMVNWP
-247 GNYSYFTEKKEELAR
+247 GNYSYFTEKRDELAR
-262 QLEAAKRRQD
+262 QLEAAKKRQD

-282 GNLHLWAFMGTDAL
+282 GNLHLWAFMGNDAL

-316 RKEHKMKNQFN
+316 RQERKMKNQFN

-338 VENLSVGYD
+338 IENLSVGFD
-347 SPLVEDFSAMV
+347 KPLVQDFTSMV
-358 YRGERIA
+358 FRGERIA
-365 ILGPNGCGKTTLLTT
+365 ILGPNGAGKTTLLTT
-380 LLGQR
+380 LLHLQNPMAGR
-385 APLRGSVYDGTGVQT
+385 VYDGVGVKP
-400 GYLPQVVE
+400 GYLPQNVH
-408 FSPPER
+408 FDHPER

-423 TNCSAQTA
+423 TNCSTQEA
-431 RDRLAAFDFKGE
+431 RDRLAAFNFKGE

-494 DDFSETMLFVSHDRY
+494 DDFSETMIFVSHDRY
-509 FIDRFATRIWLV
+509 FIDRFATRIWQV
-521 ENGRIT
+521 EDGRII

-535 FLETRE
+535 FKEQRE
-541 RQRQSEAAQKEREKK
+541 RQLQSEAAMREREKK
-556 NAPAADKPAKPQSER
+556 AAKAEKAPKEDKPKSEN
-571 KTEAVRT
+571 VRNRENEKKKKE
-578 RQQEK
+578 RQK
-583 EARERAR
+583 
-590 KIAAIEERLAEL
+590 KIAALEKQLEQLESDMAACPAE
-602 EVEMADCEGGD
+602 D
-613 YVKLGELY
+613 YVKLDELFRQ
-621 ASKESLEEQLL
+621 KEAAEEELL
-632 LLYEEEDN
+632 LLYEEEE

>member
-1 MRIFHLEE
+1 
-9 AMAEISVQELH
+9 MAEISVQELH

-28 LQGVSF
+28 LKGLSF
-34 DLNPGERAGIVG
+34 DLQLGERASIVG
-46 PNGCGKTTLLKIL
+46 PNGCGKSTLLKIL
-59 SGEEEYEGG
+59 AGLEDYDKG
-68 TVAIAKGA
+68 VVVINKGA

-86 YDPAITVREVLW
+86 YDPDTTVKEVLW
-98 QAFDYL
+98 QAFAYL
-104 EGMGAEMRRM
+104 EGMAEEMRRM
-114 ESAMADGRDVDLARY
+114 EALMADGQTVDLNRY
-129 SRLQTAFEMGGG
+129 SRLQTAFEDGGG
-141 YDLQVAYDRMTGGLH
+141 YDLQVAYDRMTGGLK
-156 IDKDMQERPFMSLSG
+156 IDPAMQARPFMSLSG

-236 ELRDGILINWP
+236 ELREGEIINWP
-247 GNYSYFTEKKEELAR
+247 GNYSYFTEKRDELAR
-262 QLEAAKRRQD
+262 QLEAAKKRQD

-282 GNLHLWAFMGTDAL
+282 GNLHLWAFMGNDAL

-316 RKEHKMKNQFN
+316 RQQRKMKNQFN

-338 VENLSVGYD
+338 IENLSVGFD
-347 SPLVEDFSAMV
+347 RPLVQDFTSMV

-365 ILGPNGCGKTTLLTT
+365 ILGPNGAGKTTLLTT
-380 LLGQR
+380 LLHLQT
-385 APLRGSVYDGTGVQT
+385 PLAGRIYDGVGVQP
-400 GYLPQVVE
+400 GYLPQNVH
-408 FSPPER
+408 FDHPER

-423 TNCSAQTA
+423 TNCSTQEA
-431 RDRLAAFDFKGE
+431 RDRLASFNFKGE

-494 DDFSETMLFVSHDRY
+494 DDFSETMIFVSHDRY
-509 FIDRFATRIWLV
+509 FIDRFATRIWQV
-521 ENGRIT
+521 QDGKII

-535 FLETRE
+535 FKEQRE
-541 RQRQSEAAQKEREKK
+541 RQLQSEAAMREREKK
-556 NAPAADKPAKPQSER
+556 AAKAEKSDKPAREDKPKSENVRSREAEKRR
-571 KTEAVRT
+571 KE
-578 RQQEK
+578 RQ
-583 EARERAR
+583 R
-590 KIAAIEERLAEL
+590 KITALEKQLEEL
-602 EVEMADCEGGD
+602 EAQMADCPAED
-613 YVKLGELY
+613 YVRLGDLFNQ
-621 ASKESLEEQLL
+621 KEAVEEELL
-632 LLYEEEDN
+632 LLYEEEEG

>member
-1 MRIFHLEE
+1 
-9 AMAEISVQELH
+9 MAEISVQELH

-28 LQGVSF
+28 LKGLSF
-34 DLNPGERAGIVG
+34 DLQAGERASIVG
-46 PNGCGKTTLLKIL
+46 PNGCGKSTLLKIL
-59 SGEEEYEGG
+59 AGLQDYDGG
-68 TVAIAKGA
+68 NVVINKGS

-86 YDPAITVREVLW
+86 YDPDTTVREVLW
-98 QAFDYL
+98 QAFSYL
-104 EGMGAEMRRM
+104 EGMAEEMRRM
-114 ESAMADGRDVDLARY
+114 EALMADGQEVDLNRY
-129 SRLQTAFEMGGG
+129 SRLQTAFEDGGG
-141 YDLQVAYDRMTGGLH
+141 YDLQVAYDRMTGGLK
-156 IDKDMQERPFMSLSG
+156 IDPAMQERPFMSLSG

-224 RYFLDNVTTRTL
+224 RYFLDNVTNRTL
-236 ELRDGILINWP
+236 ELRDGVIVNWP
-247 GNYSYFTEKKEELAR
+247 GNYSYFTEKRDELAR
-262 QLEAAKRRQD
+262 QLEAAKKRQD

-282 GNLHLWAFMGTDAL
+282 GNLHLWAFMGNDAL

-316 RKEHKMKNQFN
+316 RQERKMKNQFN

-338 VENLSVGYD
+338 IENLSVGFD
-347 SPLVEDFSAMV
+347 KPLVQDFTSMV
-358 YRGERIA
+358 FRGERIA
-365 ILGPNGCGKTTLLTT
+365 ILGPNGAGKTTLLTT
-380 LLGQR
+380 LLHLQNPMAGR
-385 APLRGSVYDGTGVQT
+385 VYDGVGVKP
-400 GYLPQVVE
+400 GYLPQNVH
-408 FSPPER
+408 FDHPER

-423 TNCSAQTA
+423 TNCSTQEA
-431 RDRLAAFDFKGE
+431 RDRLAAFNFKGE

-494 DDFSETMLFVSHDRY
+494 DDFSETMIFVSHDRY
-509 FIDRFATRIWLV
+509 FIDRFATRIWQV
-521 ENGRIT
+521 EDGRII

-535 FLETRE
+535 FKEQRE
-541 RQRQSEAAQKEREKK
+541 RQLQSEAAMREREKK
-556 NAPAADKPAKPQSER
+556 AAKAEKVPQEDKPKSEN
-571 KTEAVRT
+571 VRNRENEKKKKE
-578 RQQEK
+578 RQK
-583 EARERAR
+583 
-590 KIAAIEERLAEL
+590 KIAALEKQLEQLESDMAACPAE
-602 EVEMADCEGGD
+602 D
-613 YVKLGELY
+613 YVKLGELFQQ
-621 ASKESLEEQLL
+621 KEAAEEELL
-632 LLYEEEDN
+632 LLYEEE

>member
-1 MRIFHLEE
+1 
-9 AMAEISVQELH
+9 MAEISVQQLH

-28 LQGVSF
+28 LKGLSF
-34 DLNPGERAGIVG
+34 DLQPGERASIVG
-46 PNGCGKTTLLKIL
+46 PNGCGKTTLLKIIAGL
-59 SGEEEYEGG
+59 AEHDGG
-68 TVAIAKGA
+68 VVAINKAS

-86 YDPAITVREVLW
+86 YDPDTTVKEVLW
-98 QAFDYL
+98 QAFAYL
-104 EGMGAEMRRM
+104 EGMGEEMRRM
-114 ESAMADGRDVDLARY
+114 EALMADGLEVDLDRY
-129 SRLQTAFEMGGG
+129 SRLQTAFEDGGG
-141 YDLQVAYDRMTGGLH
+141 YDLQVAYDRMTGGLK
-156 IDKDMQERPFMSLSG
+156 IDPDMQGRPFMSLSG

-224 RYFLDNVTTRTL
+224 RYFLDNVTNRTL
-236 ELRDGILINWP
+236 ELRDGQIVNWP
-247 GNYSYFTEKKEELAR
+247 GNYSYFVEKRDELAR
-262 QLEAAKRRQD
+262 QLEAAKKRQD

-282 GNLHLWAFMGTDAL
+282 GNLHLWAFMGNDAL

-316 RKEHKMKNQFN
+316 RQQRKMKNQFN

-338 VENLSVGYD
+338 IENLSVGFD
-347 SPLVEDFSAMV
+347 RPLVQDFTSMV

-365 ILGPNGCGKTTLLTT
+365 ILGPNGAGKTTLLTT
-380 LLGQR
+380 LLHLQT
-385 APLRGSVYDGTGVQT
+385 PLAGRIYDGVGVQP
-400 GYLPQVVE
+400 GYLPQNVH
-408 FSPPER
+408 FDHPER

-423 TNCSAQTA
+423 TNCSTQEA
-431 RDRLAAFDFKGE
+431 RDRLASFNFKGE

-460 KLCLFMYQKINT
+460 KLCLFMHQKINT

-494 DDFSETMLFVSHDRY
+494 DDFSETMIFVSHDRY
-509 FIDRFATRIWLV
+509 FIDRFATRIWQV
-521 ENGRIT
+521 QDGKII

-535 FLETRE
+535 FKEQRE
-541 RQRQSEAAQKEREKK
+541 RQLQSEAAMREREKK
-556 NAPAADKPAKPQSER
+556 AAKAEKTDKPVREDKPKSVNVRSREAEKRRKER
-571 KTEAVRT
+571 
-578 RQQEK
+578 Q
-583 EARERAR
+583 R
-590 KIAAIEERLAEL
+590 KITALEKQLEEL
-602 EVEMADCEGGD
+602 EAQMADCPAED
-613 YVKLGELY
+613 YVRLGDLFNQ
-621 ASKESLEEQLL
+621 KEAVEEELL
-632 LLYEEEDN
+632 LLYEEEEG

>member
-1 MRIFHLEE
+1 
-9 AMAEISVQELH
+9 MAEISVQELH

-28 LQGVSF
+28 LKGLSF
-34 DLNPGERAGIVG
+34 DLQLGERASIVG
-46 PNGCGKTTLLKIL
+46 PNGCGKSTLLKIL
-59 SGEEEYEGG
+59 AGLEDYDKG
-68 TVAIAKGA
+68 VVVINKGA

-86 YDPAITVREVLW
+86 YDPDTTVKEVLW
-98 QAFDYL
+98 QAFAYL
-104 EGMGAEMRRM
+104 EGMAEEMRRM
-114 ESAMADGRDVDLARY
+114 EALMADGQAVDLNRY
-129 SRLQTAFEMGGG
+129 SRLQTAFEDGGG
-141 YDLQVAYDRMTGGLH
+141 YDLQVAYDRMTGGLK
-156 IDKDMQERPFMSLSG
+156 IDPAMQARPFMSLSG

-236 ELRDGILINWP
+236 ELREGEIINWP
-247 GNYSYFTEKKEELAR
+247 GNYSYFTEKRDELAR
-262 QLEAAKRRQD
+262 QLEAAKKRQD

-282 GNLHLWAFMGTDAL
+282 GNLHLWAFMGNDAL

-316 RKEHKMKNQFN
+316 RQQRKMKNQFN

-338 VENLSVGYD
+338 IENLSVGFD
-347 SPLVEDFSAMV
+347 RPLVQDFTSMV

-365 ILGPNGCGKTTLLTT
+365 ILGPNGAGKTTLLTT
-380 LLGQR
+380 LLHLQT
-385 APLRGSVYDGTGVQT
+385 PLAGRIYDGVGVQP
-400 GYLPQVVE
+400 GYLPQNVH
-408 FSPPER
+408 FDHPER

-423 TNCSAQTA
+423 TNCSTQEA
-431 RDRLAAFDFKGE
+431 RDRLASFNFKGE

-494 DDFSETMLFVSHDRY
+494 DDFSETMIFVSHDRY
-509 FIDRFATRIWLV
+509 FIDRFATRIWQV
-521 ENGRIT
+521 QDGKII

-535 FLETRE
+535 FKEQRE
-541 RQRQSEAAQKEREKK
+541 RQLQSEAAMREREKK
-556 NAPAADKPAKPQSER
+556 AAKAEKSDKPVREDKPKSDNVRSREAEKRRKER
-571 KTEAVRT
+571 
-578 RQQEK
+578 Q
-583 EARERAR
+583 R
-590 KIAAIEERLAEL
+590 KITALEKQLEEL
-602 EVEMADCEGGD
+602 ETQMADCPAED
-613 YVKLGELY
+613 YVRLGDLFNQ
-621 ASKESLEEQLL
+621 KEAVEEELL
-632 LLYEEEDN
+632 LLYEEEEG

>member
-1 MRIFHLEE
+1 
-9 AMAEISVQELH
+9 MAEISVQGLNQ
-20 KYFGEHHV
+20 YFGERQV
-28 LQGVSF
+28 LRDLSF
-34 DLNPGERAGIVG
+34 DLAPGERVGLVG

-59 SGEEEYEGG
+59 AGEEEYESG
-68 TVAIAKGA
+68 TVSIAKGA

-86 YDPAITVREVLW
+86 YDPDITVREVLW
-98 QAFDYL
+98 QAFAWL
-104 EGMGAEMRRM
+104 EDMGREMHRM
-114 ESAMADGRDVDLARY
+114 EEDMAAGKDVDLDRY
-129 SRLQTAFEMGGG
+129 SRLQTAFELGGG
-141 YDLQVAYDRMTGGLH
+141 YDLDVAYDRMTHGLK
-156 IDKDMQERPFMSLSG
+156 IDPEMQGRPFMSLSG

-204 EWLESYLK
+204 EWLEEYLK
-212 SFRGTV
+212 SFRGAV

-224 RYFLDNVTTRTL
+224 RYFLDHVTTRTL
-236 ELRDGILINWP
+236 ELRDGTILSWP
-247 GNYSYFTEKKEELAR
+247 GNYSYFAEKKDELAR
-262 QLEAAKRRQD
+262 QLDAAKRRQD

-282 GNLHLWAFMGTDAL
+282 GNLHLWAFMGNDAL

-316 RKEHKMKNQFN
+316 RRERKMKNQFN

-338 VENLSVGYD
+338 IEELSSGYD
-347 SPLVEDFSAMV
+347 APLIRDFSAMV

-380 LLGQR
+380 LLGLLP
-385 APLRGSVYDGTGVQT
+385 PLHGIVYTGTGVEV
-400 GYLPQVVE
+400 GYLPQVVQ
-408 FSPPER
+408 FDHPER
-414 NLVDTLLYE
+414 TLVDTLLFE
-423 TNCSAQTA
+423 TGCSAQEA
-431 RDRLAAFDFKGE
+431 RDRLAAFAFQGE
-443 EVFKTVSVL
+443 TVFKTVDVL

-460 KLCLFMYQKINT
+460 KLCLFMYRKINT

-521 ENGRIT
+521 EDGHILDFEGGYQ
-527 DFLGGYKE
+527 DFLAW
-535 FLETRE
+535 RE
-541 RQRQSEAAQKEREKK
+541 RRRQVESAQREREKKLDSGEKAPEKPPKAAAVNQKEREK
-556 NAPAADKPAKPQSER
+556 R
-571 KTEAVRT
+571 R
-578 RQQEK
+578 
-583 EARERAR
+583 RERAR
-590 KIAAIEERLAEL
+590 RIAAIEERLPEL
-602 EVEMADCEGGD
+602 EEEMAACEGGD

-621 ASKESLEEQLL
+621 HSKESLEDELL
-632 LLYEEEDN
+632 ALYEEAEADGE

>member
-1 MRIFHLEE
+1 
-9 AMAEISVQELH
+9 MAEISVQGLNQ
-20 KYFGEHHV
+20 YFGERQV
-28 LQGVSF
+28 LRDLSF
-34 DLNPGERAGIVG
+34 DLAPGERVGLVG

-59 SGEEEYEGG
+59 AGEEEYESG
-68 TVAIAKGA
+68 TVSIAKEA

-86 YDPAITVREVLW
+86 YDPDITVREVLW
-98 QAFDYL
+98 QAFAWL
-104 EGMGAEMRRM
+104 EDMGREMHRL
-114 ESAMADGRDVDLARY
+114 EEDMAAGKDVDLDRY
-129 SRLQTAFEMGGG
+129 SRLQTAFELGGG
-141 YDLQVAYDRMTGGLH
+141 YDLDVAYDRMTHGLK
-156 IDKDMQERPFMSLSG
+156 IDPEMQGRPFMSLSG

-204 EWLESYLK
+204 EWLEDYLK
-212 SFRGTV
+212 SFRGAV

-224 RYFLDNVTTRTL
+224 RYFLDHVTTRTL
-236 ELRDGILINWP
+236 ELRDGTILSWP
-247 GNYSYFTEKKEELAR
+247 GNYSYFAEKKDELAR

-282 GNLHLWAFMGTDAL
+282 GNLHLWAFMGNDAL

-316 RKEHKMKNQFN
+316 RRERKMKNQFN

-338 VENLSVGYD
+338 IEELATGYGA
-347 SPLVEDFSAMV
+347 PLIRDFSAMV

-380 LLGQR
+380 LLGLLP
-385 APLRGSVYDGTGVQT
+385 PLHGIVYTGTGVEV
-400 GYLPQVVE
+400 GYLPQVVQ
-408 FSPPER
+408 FNHPER
-414 NLVDTLLYE
+414 TLVDTLLFE
-423 TNCSAQTA
+423 TGCSAQEA
-431 RDRLAAFDFKGE
+431 RDRLAAFAFQGE
-443 EVFKTVSVL
+443 TVFKTVDVL

-460 KLCLFMYQKINT
+460 KLCLFMYRKINT

-521 ENGRIT
+521 EDGHILDFEGGYQ
-527 DFLGGYKE
+527 DFLAW
-535 FLETRE
+535 RE
-541 RQRQSEAAQKEREKK
+541 RRRQVESAQREREKKLDSGEKAPEKPPKAAAVNQKEREK
-556 NAPAADKPAKPQSER
+556 R
-571 KTEAVRT
+571 R
-578 RQQEK
+578 
-583 EARERAR
+583 RERAR
-590 KIAAIEERLAEL
+590 RIAAIEERLPEL
-602 EVEMADCEGGD
+602 EEEMAACEGGD

-621 ASKESLEEQLL
+621 HSKESLEDELL
-632 LLYEEEDN
+632 ALYEEAEADGE

>member
-1 MRIFHLEE
+1 
-9 AMAEISVQELH
+9 MAEISVQGLNQ
-20 KYFGEHHV
+20 YFGERQV
-28 LQGVSF
+28 LRDLSF
-34 DLNPGERAGIVG
+34 DLAPGERVGLVG

-59 SGEEEYEGG
+59 AGEEEYESG
-68 TVAIAKGA
+68 TVSIAKGA

-86 YDPAITVREVLW
+86 YDPDITVREVLW
-98 QAFDYL
+98 QAFSWL
-104 EGMGAEMRRM
+104 EDMGREMHRLEEDMAAEK
-114 ESAMADGRDVDLARY
+114 DVDLDRY
-129 SRLQTAFEMGGG
+129 SRLQTAFELGGG
-141 YDLQVAYDRMTGGLH
+141 YDLDVAYDRMTHGLK
-156 IDKDMQERPFMSLSG
+156 IDPEMQGRPFMSLSG

-204 EWLESYLK
+204 EWLEEYLK
-212 SFRGTV
+212 SFRGAV

-224 RYFLDNVTTRTL
+224 RYFLDHVTTRTL
-236 ELRDGILINWP
+236 ELRDGTILSWP
-247 GNYSYFTEKKEELAR
+247 GNYSYFAEKKDELAR

-282 GNLHLWAFMGTDAL
+282 GNLHLWAFMGNDAL

-316 RKEHKMKNQFN
+316 RKERKMKNQFN

-338 VENLSVGYD
+338 IEELATGYD
-347 SPLVEDFSAMV
+347 TPLIRDFSAMV

-380 LLGQR
+380 LLGLLP
-385 APLRGSVYDGTGVQT
+385 PLHGIVYTGTGVEV
-400 GYLPQVVE
+400 GYLPQVVQ
-408 FSPPER
+408 FDHPER
-414 NLVDTLLYE
+414 TLVDTLLFE
-423 TNCSAQTA
+423 TGCSAQEA
-431 RDRLAAFDFKGE
+431 RDRLAAFAFQGE
-443 EVFKTVSVL
+443 TVFKTVDVL

-460 KLCLFMYQKINT
+460 KLCLFMYRKINT

-521 ENGRIT
+521 EDGHILDFEGGYQ
-527 DFLGGYKE
+527 DFLAW
-535 FLETRE
+535 RE
-541 RQRQSEAAQKEREKK
+541 RRRQVESAQREREKKLASGEKVPEKPPKAAAVNQKEREK
-556 NAPAADKPAKPQSER
+556 R
-571 KTEAVRT
+571 R
-578 RQQEK
+578 
-583 EARERAR
+583 RERAR
-590 KIAAIEERLAEL
+590 RIAAIEERLPEL
-602 EVEMADCEGGD
+602 EEEMAACEGGD

-621 ASKESLEEQLL
+621 HSKESLEDELL
-632 LLYEEEDN
+632 ALYEEAEADEE

>member
-1 MRIFHLEE
+1 
-9 AMAEISVQELH
+9 MAEISVQELH

-28 LQGVSF
+28 LKGLSF
-34 DLNPGERAGIVG
+34 DLQPGERASIVG
-46 PNGCGKTTLLKIL
+46 PNGCGKSTLLKIL
-59 SGEEEYEGG
+59 AGLQDYDGG
-68 TVAIAKGA
+68 NVVINKGS

-86 YDPAITVREVLW
+86 YDPDTTVREVLW
-98 QAFDYL
+98 QAFSYL
-104 EGMGAEMRRM
+104 EGMAEEMRRM
-114 ESAMADGRDVDLARY
+114 EALMADGQDVDLNRY
-129 SRLQTAFEMGGG
+129 SRLQTAFEDGGG
-141 YDLQVAYDRMTGGLH
+141 YDLQVAYDRMTGGLK
-156 IDKDMQERPFMSLSG
+156 IDSAMQERPFMSLSG

-204 EWLESYLK
+204 EWLEAYLK

-236 ELRDGILINWP
+236 ELREGVIVNWP
-247 GNYSYFTEKKEELAR
+247 GNYSYFTETRDELAR
-262 QLEAAKRRQD
+262 QLEAAKKRQD

-282 GNLHLWAFMGTDAL
+282 GNLHLWAFMGNDAL

-316 RKEHKMKNQFN
+316 RQERKMKNQFN

-338 VENLSVGYD
+338 IENLSVGFD
-347 SPLVEDFSAMV
+347 KPLVQDFTSMV
-358 YRGERIA
+358 FRGERIA
-365 ILGPNGCGKTTLLTT
+365 ILGPNGAGKTTLLTT
-380 LLGQR
+380 LLHLQNPMAGR
-385 APLRGSVYDGTGVQT
+385 VYDGVGVKP
-400 GYLPQVVE
+400 GYLPQNVH
-408 FSPPER
+408 FDHPER

-423 TNCSAQTA
+423 TNCSTQEA
-431 RDRLAAFDFKGE
+431 RDRLAAFNFKGE

-494 DDFSETMLFVSHDRY
+494 DDFSETMIFVSHDRY
-509 FIDRFATRIWLV
+509 FIDRFATRIWQV
-521 ENGRIT
+521 EDGRII

-535 FLETRE
+535 FKEQRE
-541 RQRQSEAAQKEREKK
+541 RQLQSEAAMREREKK
-556 NAPAADKPAKPQSER
+556 AAKAEKAPKEDKPKSEN
-571 KTEAVRT
+571 VRNRENEKKKKE
-578 RQQEK
+578 RQK
-583 EARERAR
+583 
-590 KIAAIEERLAEL
+590 KIAALEKQLEQLESDMAACPAE
-602 EVEMADCEGGD
+602 D
-613 YVKLGELY
+613 YVKLDELFRQ
-621 ASKESLEEQLL
+621 KEAAEEDLL
-632 LLYEEEDN
+632 LLYEEEEG

>member
-1 MRIFHLEE
+1 
-9 AMAEISVQELH
+9 MAEISVQELH

-28 LQGVSF
+28 LKGLSF
-34 DLNPGERAGIVG
+34 DLQAGERASIVG
-46 PNGCGKTTLLKIL
+46 PNGCGKSTLLKIL
-59 SGEEEYEGG
+59 AGLQDYDGG
-68 TVAIAKGA
+68 NVVINKGS

-86 YDPAITVREVLW
+86 YDPDTTVREVLW
-98 QAFDYL
+98 QAFSYL
-104 EGMGAEMRRM
+104 EGMAEEMRRM
-114 ESAMADGRDVDLARY
+114 EALMADGQEVDLNRY
-129 SRLQTAFEMGGG
+129 SRLQTAFEDGGG
-141 YDLQVAYDRMTGGLH
+141 YDLQVAYDRMTGGLK
-156 IDKDMQERPFMSLSG
+156 IDPAMQERPFMSLSG

-224 RYFLDNVTTRTL
+224 RYFLDNVTNRTL
-236 ELRDGILINWP
+236 ELRDGVIVNWP
-247 GNYSYFTEKKEELAR
+247 GNYSYFTEKRDELAR
-262 QLEAAKRRQD
+262 QLEAAKKRQD

-282 GNLHLWAFMGTDAL
+282 GNLHLWAFMGNDAL

-316 RKEHKMKNQFN
+316 RQERKMKNQFN

-338 VENLSVGYD
+338 IENLSVGFD
-347 SPLVEDFSAMV
+347 KPLVQDFTSMV
-358 YRGERIA
+358 FRGERIA
-365 ILGPNGCGKTTLLTT
+365 ILGPNGAGKTTLLTT
-380 LLGQR
+380 LLHLQNPMAGR
-385 APLRGSVYDGTGVQT
+385 VYDGVGVKP
-400 GYLPQVVE
+400 GYLPQNVH
-408 FSPPER
+408 FDHPER

-423 TNCSAQTA
+423 TNCSTQEA
-431 RDRLAAFDFKGE
+431 RDRLAAFNFKGE

-494 DDFSETMLFVSHDRY
+494 DDFSETMIFVSHDRY
-509 FIDRFATRIWLV
+509 FIDRFATRIWQV
-521 ENGRIT
+521 EDGRII

-535 FLETRE
+535 FKEQRE
-541 RQRQSEAAQKEREKK
+541 RQLQSEAAMREREKK
-556 NAPAADKPAKPQSER
+556 AAKAEKSPKEDKPKSEN
-571 KTEAVRT
+571 VRNRENEKKKKE
-578 RQQEK
+578 RQK
-583 EARERAR
+583 
-590 KIAAIEERLAEL
+590 KIAALEKQLEQLESDMAACPAE
-602 EVEMADCEGGD
+602 D
-613 YVKLGELY
+613 YVKLGELFQQ
-621 ASKESLEEQLL
+621 KEAAEEELL
-632 LLYEEEDN
+632 LLYEEE

>member
-1 MRIFHLEE
+1 
-9 AMAEISVQELH
+9 MAEISVQELH

-28 LQGVSF
+28 LKGLSF
-34 DLNPGERAGIVG
+34 DLQPGERASIVG
-46 PNGCGKTTLLKIL
+46 PNGCGKSTLLKIL
-59 SGEEEYEGG
+59 AGLQDYDGG
-68 TVAIAKGA
+68 NVVINKGS

-86 YDPAITVREVLW
+86 YDPDTTVREVLW
-98 QAFDYL
+98 QAFSYL
-104 EGMGAEMRRM
+104 EGMAEEMRRM
-114 ESAMADGRDVDLARY
+114 EALMADGQDVDLNRY
-129 SRLQTAFEMGGG
+129 SRLQTAFEDGGG
-141 YDLQVAYDRMTGGLH
+141 YDLQVAYDRMTGGLK
-156 IDKDMQERPFMSLSG
+156 IDPAMQERPFMSLSG

-236 ELRDGILINWP
+236 ELRDGVMVNWP
-247 GNYSYFTEKKEELAR
+247 GNYSYFTEKRDELAR
-262 QLEAAKRRQD
+262 QLEAAKKRQD

-282 GNLHLWAFMGTDAL
+282 GNLHLWAFMGNDAL

-316 RKEHKMKNQFN
+316 RQERKMKNQFN

-338 VENLSVGYD
+338 IENLSVGFD
-347 SPLVEDFSAMV
+347 KPLVQDFTSMV
-358 YRGERIA
+358 FRGERIA
-365 ILGPNGCGKTTLLTT
+365 ILGPNGAGKTTLLTT
-380 LLGQR
+380 LLHLQNPMAGR
-385 APLRGSVYDGTGVQT
+385 VYDGVGVKP
-400 GYLPQVVE
+400 GYLPQNVH
-408 FSPPER
+408 FDHPER

-423 TNCSAQTA
+423 TNCSTQEA
-431 RDRLAAFDFKGE
+431 RDRLAAFNFKGE

-494 DDFSETMLFVSHDRY
+494 DDFSETMIFVSHDRY
-509 FIDRFATRIWLV
+509 FIDRFATRIWQV
-521 ENGRIT
+521 EDGRII

-535 FLETRE
+535 FKEQRE
-541 RQRQSEAAQKEREKK
+541 RQLQSEAAMREREKK
-556 NAPAADKPAKPQSER
+556 AAKAEKSPKEDKPKSEN
-571 KTEAVRT
+571 VRNRENEKKKKE
-578 RQQEK
+578 RQK
-583 EARERAR
+583 
-590 KIAAIEERLAEL
+590 KIAALEKQLEQLESDMAACPAE
-602 EVEMADCEGGD
+602 D
-613 YVKLGELY
+613 YVKLGELFQQ
-621 ASKESLEEQLL
+621 KEAAEEELL
-632 LLYEEEDN
+632 LLYEEEE

>member
-1 MRIFHLEE
+1 
-9 AMAEISVQELH
+9 MAEISVQGLNQ
-20 KYFGEHHV
+20 YFGERQV
-28 LQGVSF
+28 LRDLSF
-34 DLNPGERAGIVG
+34 DLAPGERVGLVG

-59 SGEEEYEGG
+59 AGEEEYESG
-68 TVAIAKGA
+68 TVSIAKGA

-86 YDPAITVREVLW
+86 YDPDTTVREVLW
-98 QAFDYL
+98 QAFAWL
-104 EGMGAEMRRM
+104 EDMGREMHRL
-114 ESAMADGRDVDLARY
+114 EEDMAAGKDVDLDRY
-129 SRLQTAFEMGGG
+129 SRLQTAFELGGG
-141 YDLQVAYDRMTGGLH
+141 YDLDVAYDRMTHGLK
-156 IDKDMQERPFMSLSG
+156 IDPEMQGRPFMSLSG

-204 EWLESYLK
+204 EWLEDYLK
-212 SFRGTV
+212 SFRGAV

-224 RYFLDNVTTRTL
+224 RYFLDHVTTRTL
-236 ELRDGILINWP
+236 ELRDGTILSWP
-247 GNYSYFTEKKEELAR
+247 GNYSYFAEKKDELAR

-282 GNLHLWAFMGTDAL
+282 GNLHLWAFMGNDAL

-316 RKEHKMKNQFN
+316 RKERKMKNQFS

-338 VENLSVGYD
+338 IEELSSGYD
-347 SPLVEDFSAMV
+347 APLIRDFSAMV

-380 LLGQR
+380 LLGLLP
-385 APLRGSVYDGTGVQT
+385 PLHGIVYTGTGVET
-400 GYLPQVVE
+400 GYLPQVVQ
-408 FSPPER
+408 FDHPER
-414 NLVDTLLYE
+414 TLVDTLLFE
-423 TNCSAQTA
+423 TGCSAQEA
-431 RDRLAAFDFKGE
+431 RDRLAAFAFQGE
-443 EVFKTVSVL
+443 TVFKTVDVL

-460 KLCLFMYQKINT
+460 KLCLFMYRKINT

-521 ENGRIT
+521 EDGHILDFEGGYQ
-527 DFLGGYKE
+527 DFLAW
-535 FLETRE
+535 RE
-541 RQRQSEAAQKEREKK
+541 RRRQVESAQREREKKLASGEKVPEKPPKAAAVNQKEREK
-556 NAPAADKPAKPQSER
+556 R
-571 KTEAVRT
+571 R
-578 RQQEK
+578 
-583 EARERAR
+583 RERAR
-590 KIAAIEERLAEL
+590 RIAAIEERLPEL
-602 EVEMADCEGGD
+602 EEEMAACEGGD

-621 ASKESLEEQLL
+621 HSKESLEDELL
-632 LLYEEEDN
+632 ALYEEADGE